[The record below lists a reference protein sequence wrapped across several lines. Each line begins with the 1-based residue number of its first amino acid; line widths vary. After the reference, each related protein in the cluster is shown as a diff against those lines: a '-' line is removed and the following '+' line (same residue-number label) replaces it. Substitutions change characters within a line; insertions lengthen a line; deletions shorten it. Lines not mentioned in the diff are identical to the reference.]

1 MTQISISNLSD
12 GSALLNDSESF
23 LMDLSDAELQISGGG
38 HGKCGSGK
46 GSKKG
51 SGKSS
56 KKGSKKGS
64 GKGSSGGGGGCY
76 NPCH

>member
-38 HGKCGSGK
+38 CYGG
-46 GSKKG
+46 KG
-51 SGKSS
+51 SGKSGKS
-56 KKGSKKGS
+56 KKSKKS
-64 GKGSSGGGGGCY
+64 KKSSRKGSSNCY
-76 NPCH
+76 CH

>member
-1 MTQISISNLSD
+1 MAQISISNLSD

-38 HGKCGSGK
+38 GKRGSGK
-46 GSKKG
+46 SGSGSGKSKKG

-56 KKGSKKGS
+56 
-64 GKGSSGGGGGCY
+64 GKGSSGKGGGGY
-76 NPCH
+76 YPCH

>member
-38 HGKCGSGK
+38 CYGGK
-46 GSKKG
+46 
-51 SGKSS
+51 SGKSD
-56 KKGSKKGS
+56 
-64 GKGSSGGGGGCY
+64 KGSSGCF
-76 NPCH
+76 CH